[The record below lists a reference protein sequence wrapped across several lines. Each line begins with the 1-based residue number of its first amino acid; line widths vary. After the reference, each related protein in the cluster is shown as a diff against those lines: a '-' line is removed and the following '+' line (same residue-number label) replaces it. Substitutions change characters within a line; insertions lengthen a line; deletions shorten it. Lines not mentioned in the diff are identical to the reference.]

1 MSRKDKGKKAIY
13 LINTFLYLAHFHDR
27 LLRLNS
33 ISLVQ
38 FKNYLHRSFAFHSRI
53 VGISGRNGVGKTN
66 LLDAIYYLCFTKSY
80 FSRSDATNVQNGSQ
94 GFRIEGNM
102 DRQDKPYDIVCIL
115 RETGRKE
122 FLLNGEPYEKFAHHV
137 GRFPCVFIAPDDV
150 RIITEG
156 SEERRRFVDA
166 ILSQLDAEYLQRL
179 INYNKLVQ
187 QRNSYLKSLADT
199 RTTDTGLLDV
209 YDSQLVT
216 DGNYIFERRKVFLLD
231 CIRSVKDFY
240 RKISDS
246 EESVE
251 ITYDSQLLKAP
262 FADWLRMQRD
272 RDMALQRTTAGVHK
286 DDLQMMLN
294 GQPFRNIASQGQRK
308 SLLFAL
314 KLAEFTLLKENK
326 GFAPLLLLDDI
337 FEKLDEHRMHNLL
350 DWVCVRNEGQIFL
363 TDTHGSR
370 IADHFEKL
378 EVPYQLI
385 QL

>member
-1 MSRKDKGKKAIY
+1 M
-13 LINTFLYLAHFHDR
+13 
-27 LLRLNS
+27 
-33 ISLVQ
+33 
-38 FKNYLHRSFAFHSRI
+38 
-53 VGISGRNGVGKTN
+53 
-66 LLDAIYYLCFTKSY
+66 
-80 FSRSDATNVQNGSQ
+80 
-94 GFRIEGNM
+94 
-102 DRQDKPYDIVCIL
+102 
-115 RETGRKE
+115 
-122 FLLNGEPYEKFAHHV
+122 
-137 GRFPCVFIAPDDV
+137 
-150 RIITEG
+150 
-156 SEERRRFVDA
+156 
-166 ILSQLDAEYLQRL
+166 
-179 INYNKLVQ
+179 
-187 QRNSYLKSLADT
+187 
-199 RTTDTGLLDV
+199 
-209 YDSQLVT
+209 VT
-216 DGNYIFERRKVFLLD
+216 DGNYMFERRKVFLLD
-231 CIRSVKDFY
+231 CIRWVKDFY

-251 ITYDSQLLKAP
+251 ITYDSQLLRAP